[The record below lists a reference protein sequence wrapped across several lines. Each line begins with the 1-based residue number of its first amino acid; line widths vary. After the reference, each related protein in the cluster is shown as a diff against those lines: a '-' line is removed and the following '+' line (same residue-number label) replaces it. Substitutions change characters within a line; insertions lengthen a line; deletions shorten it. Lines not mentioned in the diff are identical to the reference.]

1 MNRLLQLTEDG
12 SHTFY
17 LSELDESY
25 HSMHG
30 ALQESEHIFINH
42 GFKQVN
48 KTYIRILEIGFGTG
62 LNSILTL
69 RESIKAGVRIHY
81 HAVEK
86 YPLTSSEYP
95 RLNYEMLMDG
105 VPEGILQKM
114 HQTPWGQNVSLM
126 TNFTIYKEQSDFRD
140 MKPEGRF
147 DLIYFDAFAPEKQP
161 ELWSEDI
168 FSKIADLSNPG
179 AVLVTYSSK
188 GVVRRALRTCGFNVE
203 KKPGPPGKW
212 EMIRAIRI

>member
-30 ALQESEHIFINH
+30 ALQESEHVFINH

-48 KTYIRILEIGFGTG
+48 KTSIRILEIGFGTG

-69 RESIKAGVRIHY
+69 RESIKAGVMIHY

-86 YPLTSSEYP
+86 YPLTSSEYS

-126 TNFTIYKEQSDFRD
+126 ANFTIYKEQSDFRN

-161 ELWSEDI
+161 ELWTDDI

-188 GVVRRALRTCGFNVE
+188 GVVRRALKTCGFNVE
-203 KKPGPPGKW
+203 KIPGPPGKW

>member
-1 MNRLLQLTEDG
+1 MNRSLHITEDG
-12 SHTFY
+12 SHTIY

-30 ALQESEHIFINH
+30 ALQESEHVFINH

-48 KTYIRILEIGFGTG
+48 KTSIRILEIGFGTG

-69 RESIKAGVRIHY
+69 RESIKAGVMIHY

-86 YPLTSSEYP
+86 YPLTSSEYS

-126 TNFTIYKEQSDFRD
+126 ANFTIYKEQSDFRN

-161 ELWSEDI
+161 ELWTDDI

-188 GVVRRALRTCGFNVE
+188 GVVRRALKTCGFNVE
-203 KKPGPPGKW
+203 KIPGPPGKW

>member
-30 ALQESEHIFINH
+30 ALQESEHVFINH

-48 KTYIRILEIGFGTG
+48 KTSIRILEIGFGTG

-69 RESIKAGVRIHY
+69 RDSIKAGVMIHY

-86 YPLTSSEYP
+86 YPLTSSEYS

-126 TNFTIYKEQSDFRD
+126 ANFTIYKEQSDFRN

-161 ELWSEDI
+161 ELWTDDI

-188 GVVRRALRTCGFNVE
+188 GVVRRALKTCGFNVE
-203 KKPGPPGKW
+203 KIPGPPGKW